1 MSKIISRKTYEKLKI
16 ELEKLKTEERKK
28 IAEKIK
34 AAKEFGDLSENS
46 EYQSALEEQKK
57 LERKIFELEQILK
70 SAKIINDKTKSKDT
84 SNKKINIGSSVKL
97 LDLDTKNEFDITI
110 MAFGESNPMEG
121 KITIE
126 SPLGKSLLNKKEG
139 DIIEVKIGNNKK
151 KYKIKAVN

>member
-70 SAKIINDKTKSKDT
+70 SAKIINDKNKSKDT

-97 LDLDTKNEFDITI
+97 VDLDTKNEFDITI

-139 DIIEVKIGNNKK
+139 DIIEVNIGNNKK
-151 KYKIKAVN
+151 KYKIKTVN

>member
-16 ELEKLKTEERKK
+16 ELERLKTEERKK

-97 LDLDTKNEFDITI
+97 VDLDTKNEFDITI
-110 MAFGESNPMEG
+110 MAFGESNPTEG

-139 DIIEVKIGNNKK
+139 DIIEVNIGNNKK

>member
-1 MSKIISRKTYEKLKI
+1 MAKIISRKTYEKLKI

-34 AAKEFGDLSENS
+34 TAKEFGDLSENS

-97 LDLDTKNEFDITI
+97 VDLDTKNEFDITI

-139 DIIEVKIGNNKK
+139 DIIEVNIGNNKK

>member
-84 SNKKINIGSSVKL
+84 SNKKINIGSNVKL
-97 LDLDTKNEFDITI
+97 VDLDTKKEFNITI

-139 DIIEVKIGNNKK
+139 DIIEVNIGNNKK

>member
-16 ELEKLKTEERKK
+16 ELERLKTEERKK

-97 LDLDTKNEFDITI
+97 VDLDTKNEFDITI

-139 DIIEVKIGNNKK
+139 DIIEVNIGNNKK

>member
-97 LDLDTKNEFDITI
+97 VDLDTKNEFDITI

-139 DIIEVKIGNNKK
+139 DIIEVNIGNNKK

>member
-84 SNKKINIGSSVKL
+84 SNKKINIGSNVKL
-97 LDLDTKNEFDITI
+97 VDLDTKKEFSITI

-139 DIIEVKIGNNKK
+139 DIIEVNIGNNKK